1 MNLCLG
7 FCLEVISG
15 PWCRSGIPPQTQ
27 KSCHIE
33 EPASE
38 PPEAKVAGTCR
49 APGEG
54 SPRRRGHHPET
65 KLQKS
70 VWTAPELPAGIS
82 LQVGLQHTVKEEGM
96 ERRL

>member
-1 MNLCLG
+1 M
-7 FCLEVISG
+7 
-15 PWCRSGIPPQTQ
+15 
-27 KSCHIE
+27 
-33 EPASE
+33 
-38 PPEAKVAGTCR
+38 AGTCR

-54 SPRRRGHHPET
+54 SPWRRGLHPET

-70 VWTAPELPAGIS
+70 MWTAPELPAGVR